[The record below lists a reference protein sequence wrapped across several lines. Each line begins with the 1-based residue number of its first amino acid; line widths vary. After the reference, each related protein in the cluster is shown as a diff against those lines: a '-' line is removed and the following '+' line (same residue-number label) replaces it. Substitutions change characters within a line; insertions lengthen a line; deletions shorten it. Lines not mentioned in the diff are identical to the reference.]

1 MESTI
6 YINTT
11 LREARAGTTGAGLP
25 EITLTLLAQWLCHIR
40 FFAPGEEPALL
51 SSPAFVLSIKETPTG
66 TALVRTESVAEND
79 DGDGYDF
86 EFESIDGE
94 SLRALLGDEP
104 ILDLVLELEWTVDSV
119 TERVHMPCT
128 VINAYNRPDD
138 VAPDPA
144 EAETDA
150 WLAARAVRFDSAQT
164 LTTEQKT
171 QARSN
176 IGAAASTHTHNIADV
191 SGLQNALDGKSANGH
206 THNISDVSGLQTAL
220 DNKAASGHTHSNAST
235 SVAGFMSPQD
245 KTKLDGLGEGV
256 TETVPAVAQVSTIT
270 INTSSA
276 SDLDGDYIDVPITG
290 ATVRAWFDIDNS
302 GSAPASPSPGR
313 LIEVDISSAGNSG
326 DFSSALAAALAA
338 DPDLNASSSG
348 NTTTVDQPAG
358 ALSAPSTTDNSNI
371 AIVVT
376 TPGTDAYPRFLP
388 IEGSQVT
395 AVNAALLEGTP
406 AAGFASFSH
415 THDYLT
421 DLTNRPQ
428 CKRLASDFVS
438 TSTSL
443 ASVSSLAV
451 SVQNGKTYHF
461 DFHGFYST
469 SSSIEDAGFAMLGPT
484 ATNIVVQSEI
494 ITASTGTT
502 SFARA
507 TAWDTIHQTNAA
519 TARTNV
525 PFRIS
530 GMFTASA
537 DGTLVP
543 RLKTELSSA
552 GQSTTILS
560 GAALHVIPVD

>member
-40 FFAPGEEPALL
+40 FFAPGEDPALL

-66 TALVRTESVAEND
+66 TALVRTETSSEND

-104 ILDLVLELEWTVDSV
+104 SLALVLEIEWTVDSV

-128 VINAYNRPDD
+128 VINAYNRPEDS
-138 VAPDPA
+138 APDPA
-144 EAETDA
+144 ESETDA
-150 WLAARAVRFDSAQT
+150 WLSARAVRFDSAQT
-164 LTTEQKT
+164 LTTEQKA

-176 IGAAASTHTHNIADV
+176 AGAAASVHAHAIADV
-191 SGLQNALDGKSANGH
+191 TS
-206 THNISDVSGLQTAL
+206 LQTAL

-235 SVAGFMSPQD
+235 SVAGFMSPAD

-256 TETVPAVAQVSTIT
+256 TETVDAVAQVSTIT
-270 INTSSA
+270 INTNSA
-276 SDLDGDYIDVPITG
+276 NDLDGDYIDVPISDG
-290 ATVRAWFDIDNS
+290 GIVRAWFNVDNS

-313 LIEVDISSAGNSG
+313 LIEVNISSSGNSG
-326 DFSSALAAALAA
+326 DFSSALASALAA
-338 DPDLNASSSG
+338 DLDLSASISG

-358 ALSAPSTTDNSNI
+358 ALSAPSTTDTLNI
-371 AIVVT
+371 AISVT
-376 TPGTDAYPRFLP
+376 TPGTDAYQRFLP

-395 AVNAALLEGTP
+395 AVNAVLLEGTP
-406 AAGFASFSH
+406 AAGFAPVNHS
-415 THDYLT
+415 HDYLT
-421 DLTNRPQ
+421 ALTNRPQ
-428 CKRLASDFVS
+428 CKRLANDFVS

-443 ASVSSLAV
+443 ASVSGLAV
-451 SVQNGKTYHF
+451 SVLNGKTYHF

-469 SSSIEDAGFAMLGPT
+469 STSIEDAGFAMLGPAST
-484 ATNIVVQSEI
+484 GIVVQSEI
-494 ITASTGTT
+494 VTASTGTT

-507 TAWDTIHQTNAA
+507 TAWDTTHQTNAA

-525 PFRIS
+525 PFRVS

-543 RLKTELSSA
+543 RLKTELSTT

-560 GAALHVIPVD
+560 GAALHVTPVD